1 MAATLSVYP
10 SPDLHH
16 RHHLSSHSKPSF
28 KPKLKS
34 FSTTISSIPK
44 LNYTSCFST
53 SQSSS
58 DNSISQQNPSKFGR
72 FLTNNEL
79 KNLDFLHNYTY
90 SCKLP
95 SGYLCI
101 RAMNDFQVD
110 MIVGLLAESFAES
123 MGLPNMYLTVLGFLV
138 KQYLIER
145 RTLLPHAVT
154 LIAFFREDEDECGR
168 EDGDIGELAGTVE
181 VSFNQKGANASPPT
195 PTPPKNYPYIC
206 NMTVK
211 NQYRR
216 RGIGWHLLKAS
227 EELIANMGLSR
238 EVYLHC
244 RLIDI
249 APFSMYKKAG
259 YEVVKTDSL
268 LILLTLQRR
277 KHLMCKQLSI
287 FSKPLEN
294 PIAEDEQVPP
304 VVPGNEPRPVLFD
317 EVRHGTRESKRTSQR
332 SRTRHKRH
340 M

>member
-95 SGYLCI
+95 
-101 RAMNDFQVD
+101 R
-110 MIVGLLAESFAES
+110 
-123 MGLPNMYLTVLGFLV
+123 FLV

-317 EVRHGTRESKRTSQR
+317 EGTEPESQR
-332 SRTRHKRH
+332 GPLNGQEQGTSGTCDLSFSWEKL
-340 M
+340 